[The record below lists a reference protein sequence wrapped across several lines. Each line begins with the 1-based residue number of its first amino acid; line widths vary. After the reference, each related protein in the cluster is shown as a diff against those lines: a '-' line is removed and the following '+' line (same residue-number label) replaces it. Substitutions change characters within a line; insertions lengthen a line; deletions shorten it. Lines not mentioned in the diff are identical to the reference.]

1 MSHAPSPLPAVPS
14 ATRWI
19 AVDSDGCVLDT
30 MEPKHRECFTPA
42 LIEVWGLQEIAPLV
56 RAGFLGLNLYSVH
69 RGVNRFL
76 ALQLFWPWLD
86 VRRPDLARARPPGD
100 RFEAWVRQGG
110 ALSETSLA
118 AELAR
123 YPDDTA
129 LEQAFRWSRRVN
141 QLTRTLPPVRAF
153 AGAADA
159 LHDAMTAG
167 ALHVVSGGN
176 GAAIREEWRAAALD
190 PLVSQFHT
198 QEAGSKESILRSL
211 AARLG
216 ADNGLMVG
224 DAPGDADA
232 AEAAGVRFFPIRPG
246 HEADSW
252 REFRTAVLPAFR
264 TGRYST
270 VDANI
275 RTASFRTLLATST
288 ASLA

>member
-1 MSHAPSPLPAVPS
+1 M
-14 ATRWI
+14 
-19 AVDSDGCVLDT
+19 DSDGCVLDT

-56 RAGFLGLNLYSVH
+56 RTGFLGLNLHSVH

-76 ALQLFWPWLD
+76 ALQLFWQWLD
-86 VRRPDLARARPPGD
+86 DRRPDLARARPSGD
-100 RFEAWVRQGG
+100 RFEAWVRHGG
-110 ALSETSLA
+110 ALAETSLA
-118 AELAR
+118 SELAR
-123 YPDDTA
+123 YPDDAA
-129 LEQAFRWSRRVN
+129 LEQTLRWSRQVN
-141 QLTRTLPPVRAF
+141 QLIQALPPVRAF

-159 LHDAMTAG
+159 LHDAMTTG

-176 GAAIREEWRAAALD
+176 GAAIREEWHTAGLD

-246 HEADSW
+246 HEAESW

-275 RTASFRTLLATST
+275 RTASFRTLLATP
-288 ASLA
+288 AAPLA